1 MSDSLDLFFEDMIS
15 LLGETHVCRDR
26 EKIAG
31 LLSNTLGIQRDV
43 YGCLYPSMLEE
54 VRDIVRKA
62 NQHKIPLYP
71 FSRGQNF
78 GYGGCVPPVNG
89 VMLVSLE
96 RMNAIREFNERHG
109 YVIIEPGVSQK
120 QLYDFLIEKNAP
132 FWMDTTG
139 AGLESSIIGNTLEG
153 GFGHTPKGNRRA
165 HFTDVEMVLGNGQIF
180 KTGAFPGLGPD
191 LSGMAVQSN
200 FGIVTAMRI
209 SLVPKPD
216 RFESFVVSVDK
227 DQNLEKVIDIL
238 NVLALQGVL
247 LNLSHVVNAL
257 RSFMILNPC
266 PAEFKD
272 QLMNND
278 QAAKLLQTP
287 IVKAG
292 RWSVMGGLYGSRL
305 ELTAQKKLIRT
316 AFQGIGHV
324 EFFDDARIDQLQN
337 ICRSPFKRFSAS
349 FKKLSGHL
357 AAYKELHGMMEGVP
371 TDHMTRRMGWR
382 VEKTEDIG
390 LIWFAPTLPAEGQ
403 KVRRMIDLASEKFDR
418 YQFEMPV
425 TITQIRPGQ
434 VVGIFSIHFNRRN
447 EADVRKAHELY
458 EELKNGFRREGIELY
473 RSSVLNMA
481 QLTYGDA
488 GKKRVLKT
496 LKRALDPHD
505 IIAPGRYGITSALE
519 EDEILK

>member
-1 MSDSLDLFFEDMIS
+1 VSDSLDLFFEDMIS

-337 ICRSPFKRFSAS
+337 ICRSPFKRF
-349 FKKLSGHL
+349 
-357 AAYKELHGMMEGVP
+357 
-371 TDHMTRRMGWR
+371 
-382 VEKTEDIG
+382 
-390 LIWFAPTLPAEGQ
+390 
-403 KVRRMIDLASEKFDR
+403 
-418 YQFEMPV
+418 
-425 TITQIRPGQ
+425 
-434 VVGIFSIHFNRRN
+434 
-447 EADVRKAHELY
+447 
-458 EELKNGFRREGIELY
+458 
-473 RSSVLNMA
+473 
-481 QLTYGDA
+481 
-488 GKKRVLKT
+488 
-496 LKRALDPHD
+496 
-505 IIAPGRYGITSALE
+505 
-519 EDEILK
+519 